1 MPVLPGV
8 SRAEPS
14 ANFRIAC
21 HSPAVRVNRAYYF
34 RYCRTT
40 TIAGRCAHQIILC
53 PQVPR
58 LTLATPGTATRY
70 TSTYRDVSTRAG
82 CQGDRA
88 IKRSHHHFVVE
99 ETPHRGEPRLDWP
112 VGFASRFLCANHLAG
127 FEQAKISVAKVLI
140 ASKVGSRVYSA
151 GIGARRA
158 FEHASNGRSLLP
170 MGFEELVLRFGIL
183 SIRLSEL
190 SPACSPPL
198 RPATIA

>member
-1 MPVLPGV
+1 MI
-8 SRAEPS
+8 E
-14 ANFRIAC
+14 
-21 HSPAVRVNRAYYF
+21 
-34 RYCRTT
+34 
-40 TIAGRCAHQIILC
+40 
-53 PQVPR
+53 
-58 LTLATPGTATRY
+58 
-70 TSTYRDVSTRAG
+70 
-82 CQGDRA
+82 
-88 IKRSHHHFVVE
+88 RSHHHFVVE

-158 FEHASNGRSLLP
+158 FEYASNGRSLLP